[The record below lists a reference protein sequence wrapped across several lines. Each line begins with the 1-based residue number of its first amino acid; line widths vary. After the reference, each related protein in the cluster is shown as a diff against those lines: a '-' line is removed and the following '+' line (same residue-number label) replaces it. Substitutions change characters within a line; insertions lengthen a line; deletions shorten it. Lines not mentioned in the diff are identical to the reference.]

1 MPPAGSAGVSA
12 PPPPPPAPNPAAAE
26 IAPSRERSQRPLS
39 MPNFDGVRA
48 NIRNFSK
55 GIFQPPQPF
64 GLTEIQL
71 LCTNSDTPLPPKATA
86 DRLCQNYR
94 KGLHHLAPMLHWPT
108 FHGEYEQ
115 LYQRGTFQGLR
126 EIWKGLFFAVLACGS
141 LIADPNSASSPD
153 VDIMK
158 YCDLAK
164 TATKTVDD
172 DVCVDHVRTSLLL
185 SICFMDLN
193 RKTASWFWLSCSVRF
208 AQFLGLHR
216 DQGQYAGLESEMQ
229 RRVWWSVYNWDK

>member
-1 MPPAGSAGVSA
+1 
-12 PPPPPPAPNPAAAE
+12 
-26 IAPSRERSQRPLS
+26 